1 MILTQDKINNAVLKA
16 FCAMGSK
23 SSKYYRGLAAGT
35 NNDCLLKEA
44 TLLSQYVDSIKCFK
58 IIGSAEQC
66 DCCLEGDYKVIL
78 PNDKV
83 YYFQFSC
90 DNKGY
95 LLTEDN
101 GGYDFT
107 YCYDEANN
115 QLVMIFDVDYN
126 YQSFFAFGNST
137 LNPSFTVYLNS
148 TIIYGNNSTTYN
160 DFIDEFN
167 STNGLGYI
175 LTNDGP
181 NITIITENGSYTQ
194 DDIQIVDGDTI
205 FSLILGMTDEGP
217 LVLTYEDVDFT
228 EECNFTYNGVFPWYY
243 QSELDVTGTPVSPND
258 GLITIQNPLGVNIV
272 TPLVIP
278 FALLSDPQ
286 DVVDYWNTNRAST
299 NFTLSYNG
307 SEYVMESPADFVN
320 YYSHTFNFT
329 QYQVVNVP
337 VPGNKA
343 TATCTNTIIGDKNE
357 NKILKAYVNLVEIGS
372 YTILV
377 SDNLDNAAQLAVKL
391 KNTFTYTGTSS
402 VIGANITLTAPT
414 DGTAYNGTTYELKLI
429 TPEVLPTTA
438 DIIFTNTGGNTNSF
452 QVILQS
458 TSQILG
464 QVNNTGL
471 LTNIQLAAAISA
483 SINSGTGT
491 HGFSATYVIGSDS
504 FKLNP
509 PVGSGS
515 TYNND
520 EIILQCNPDPGS
532 TIATTVVFNI
542 VGTRSIFFSGDG
554 SNEIIVLIDNATFS
568 GGTNSTTNPE
578 IEPVIYTS
586 NFDII
591 VDDELTYENLSPCFE
606 ELTETA
612 TIQVTGTPVLT
623 GYNGII
629 SINNYNND
637 PIYSLTIPSNIITN
651 PQAIVNL
658 WNSSMTYS
666 GFTLA
671 YENGEYIF
679 TSPVD
684 NNYVSWTAQFKQYEG
699 GQSSNTLLV
708 DPIPQP
714 FITSGVPATTQFLVT
729 GSDMLNNST
738 TQNFNLN
745 GNLLFAHSGQFT
757 TPESVET
764 FFNTNTIDYS
774 IQYDG
779 PQLGPETLATASNN
793 FIGTESTSPGENVE
807 AYIEFNAYTAPGW
820 RTGINYIGEYL
831 IQPGD
836 TQIDIWSGLTNNITN
851 RPNGITVTFIVN
863 AVPTPGD
870 ILNIIHPATGN
881 SVLGGAFTAGSYPN
895 IVTTAQTLRD
905 VINLVP
911 GNIWSAQSNINVS
924 GELIITLNPSTPGYA
939 NYTSTLVLAN
949 TSLGP
954 SWSFVDPI
962 KKLMRNYINAGG
974 LIAPFDPLNPYQI
987 TLTAFTGSEDDWNNP
1002 NVGFSILT
1010 IPSVNEVFV
1019 NFTGGAAP
1027 GPNGNYIYTVSSPD
1041 LDAFTY
1047 NGDTFSIT
1055 YSSSPTIDF
1064 GSFSGGSSST
1074 IGFLYWELIL
1084 PSGSTVVY
1092 QDATTPVNYAS
1103 LQEIVDAFNDSPNN
1117 FDFTATLQGNNI
1129 YIASPPNT
1137 FEFYN
1142 GSEVNLQYAYF
1153 SEFPIQD
1160 YNSEF
1165 ENGVNPALISYI
1177 GQFENQKPLVEQT
1190 CLSNEQVITI
1200 INNINN
1206 IT

>member
-1 MILTQDKINNAVLKA
+1 MILTQDKINNAVIKA
-16 FCAMGSK
+16 FCKMADK
-23 SSKYYRGLAAGT
+23 SVKYYKGLSVGV

-44 TLLSQYVDSIKCFK
+44 VLLNQYVDNIKCFK
-58 IIGSAEQC
+58 IIGSTEQC
-66 DCCLEGDYKVIL
+66 DCCIEGDYKVIL
-78 PNDKV
+78 PNDKI
-83 YYFQFSC
+83 YYFQFGC
-90 DNKGY
+90 DGNGY

-107 YCYDEANN
+107 YCYDETNN
-115 QLVMIFDVDYN
+115 QLVMSYDVDYS
-126 YQSFFAFGNST
+126 YQSYVEFGNLTSST
-137 LNPSFTVYLNS
+137 AFAVYVNS
-148 TIIYGNNSTTYN
+148 TIIYGANPISYN
-160 DFIDEFN
+160 DFLDAFN
-167 STNGLGYI
+167 SSNILGYSLI
-175 LTNDGP
+175 NNGGSRTIIRKNGFYTND
-181 NITIITENGSYTQ
+181 NIQ
-194 DDIQIVDGDTI
+194 VLDGDSV
-205 FSLILGMTDEGP
+205 FNLILGMVDEGP
-217 LVLTYEDVDFT
+217 LVIKFEDVDFT
-228 EECNFTYNGVFPWYY
+228 EECNFSYSGVFPWYY
-243 QSELDVTGTPVSPND
+243 NSELEVTGTPILTDD
-258 GLITIQNPLGVNIV
+258 GLITIEDPLGNDIV

-278 FALLSDPQ
+278 AALLTDPE
-286 DVVDYWNTNRAST
+286 DIVDYWNDNRAST

-307 SEYVMESPADFVN
+307 TEYVMESPADFVN

-329 QYQVVNVP
+329 QTEVVNVP

-343 TATCTNTIIGDKNE
+343 TASCTNTEIGDKNE
-357 NKILKAYVNLVEIGS
+357 GKILKAYVNSSEIGS
-372 YTILV
+372 YTIL
-377 SDNLDNAAQLAVKL
+377 SGDSADTAAQLAVKL
-391 KNTFTYTGTSS
+391 ENTFTYAGTSS
-402 VIGANITLTAPT
+402 VIGATINLTAPT

-429 TPEVLPTTA
+429 TPETLP
-438 DIIFTNTGGNTNSF
+438 ILQPIGIVNTGGNTNTF
-452 QVILQS
+452 QVVLQL

-471 LTNIQLAAAISA
+471 LTPTQLASAISA

-491 HGFSATYVIGSDS
+491 HGFSSVYTGSTN
-504 FKLNP
+504 FTLVAP
-509 PVGSGS
+509 TGSGS

-520 EIILQCNPDPGS
+520 EVVLQCNPDPGS
-532 TIATTVVFNI
+532 TIQTNYVSSVVT
-542 VGTRSIFFSGDG
+542 GTRSIFFSGDG
-554 SNEIIVLIDNATFS
+554 SNEVIDDIDNDTFT
-568 GGTNSTTNPE
+568 GGTNPTTTPE
-578 IEPVIYTS
+578 IEPVTYTS
-586 NFDII
+586 EFNII
-591 VDDELTYENLSPCFE
+591 VDDELTYENLNPCFE

-612 TIQVTGTPVLT
+612 RILVTGNPVLS
-623 GYNGII
+623 GYNGFIT
-629 SINNYNND
+629 INNYNND
-637 PIYSLTIPSNIITN
+637 PVYSLTIPSNIITN
-651 PQAIVNL
+651 PSAIVDL
-658 WNSSMTYS
+658 WNSTMTYT

-714 FITSGVPATTQFLVT
+714 FITSGIPATTTILVT

-745 GNLLFAHSGQFT
+745 SNLLFAHSGQFT

-779 PQLGPETLATASNN
+779 PQLGPEVLATASNN
-793 FIGTESTSPGENVE
+793 FIGTAFTNPGETVE
-807 AYIEFNAYTAPGW
+807 IYIDFANYTAPGW
-820 RTGINYIGEYL
+820 RSNANYIGEYV

-836 TQIDIWSGLTNNITN
+836 AQIDIWSGLRDNIIN
-851 RPNGITVTFIVN
+851 RPNGITTTFIVN
-863 AVPTPGD
+863 AVPTLGD
-870 ILNIIHPATGN
+870 ILNIVHPATGT
-881 SVLGGAFTAGSYPN
+881 SILGGAFTAGLYSD
-895 IVTTAQTLRD
+895 IVTTAQALRD

-924 GELIITLNPSTPGYA
+924 GDLIITLNPSTPSYA
-939 NYTSTLVLAN
+939 NYTNTNLVVN
-949 TSLGP
+949 NSLGP

-962 KKLMRNYINAGG
+962 RRLMRNYITEGG
-974 LIAPFDPLNPYQI
+974 VIAPFDPLNPYQI
-987 TLTAFTGSEDDWNNP
+987 TLTAFIGSGTNWNNP
-1002 NVGFSILT
+1002 NVGLAIFSISG
-1010 IPSVNEVFV
+1010 INEVYTTFA
-1019 NFTGGAAP
+1019 GGQNP
-1027 GPNGNYIYTVSSPD
+1027 SPNGNYFYTVSSPD
-1041 LDAFTY
+1041 LDGFAY
-1047 NGDTFSIT
+1047 NGDIFSIT

-1074 IGFLYWELIL
+1074 MGFLYWELIL

-1153 SEFPIQD
+1153 SEFPIQE

-1165 ENGVNPALISYI
+1165 KNGVNPTLISYI

-1190 CLSNEQVITI
+1190 CLTNEQVINI
-1200 INNINN
+1200 INNINK
-1206 IT
+1206 I